1 MGGSVGCVEIF
12 VIIGWSKGIQLIDL
26 MNHPSN
32 MEIGLCWYLKGT
44 KNMWTYNLV
53 DPLMIDIETIFTLV
67 FLTYNIDLDA
77 YELHLGVE
85 KIFNNFIDD
94 TSYI

>member
-1 MGGSVGCVEIF
+1 
-12 VIIGWSKGIQLIDL
+12 
-26 MNHPSN
+26 
-32 MEIGLCWYLKGT
+32 
-44 KNMWTYNLV
+44 MWTYNLV